1 MAEDYEVIH
10 GDDIK
15 CFIPKNQTEIVYKSY
30 SDPNWVKT
38 IHECV
43 DEYQW
48 RIPIF
53 LKDEKTFDGKT
64 CLKYQY
70 MPDIPEDSDSSK
82 YNRYMNE
89 FIDYCRNTY
98 EELEKDNLVEEQ
110 HLFMRLH
117 REAFV
122 EFKFEKSQLKYHN
135 LGLNLKTGLVHVR
148 DIDPFYPHT
157 VQIVK
162 SMTELDESLIEFL

>member
-38 IHECV
+38 LHECV

-53 LKDEKTFDGKT
+53 LKDEKTFDDKT

-98 EELEKDNLVEEQ
+98 EELEKDNEEKD
-110 HLFMRLH
+110 RLI
-117 REAFV
+117 
-122 EFKFEKSQLKYHN
+122 
-135 LGLNLKTGLVHVR
+135 G
-148 DIDPFYPHT
+148 
-157 VQIVK
+157 
-162 SMTELDESLIEFL
+162 ELQ